1 MLPASRVLVAEMTR
15 ETDVGSWW
23 AGLIAVFAVG
33 SMVGALY
40 LPLLVN

>member
-1 MLPASRVLVAEMTR
+1 MTR
-15 ETDVGSWW
+15 NKDGGSWW
-23 AGLIAVFAVG
+23 ASLIAVFAVG